1 MASTI
6 RSIYRSLLRELPP
19 LTASPKQI
27 KTTPAHIFLRKS
39 FQSRDAVGKAEQI
52 RDYLKAQR
60 VYIALLERYNPS
72 LGIEKEE
79 DRIKLSAR
87 RVGFEMPKEVK

>member
-1 MASTI
+1 M
-6 RSIYRSLLRELPP
+6 
-19 LTASPKQI
+19 
-27 KTTPAHIFLRKS
+27 
-39 FQSRDAVGKAEQI
+39 
-52 RDYLKAQR
+52 
-60 VYIALLERYNPS
+60 YIALLERYNPS

>member
-1 MASTI
+1 TT

-27 KTTPAHIFLRKS
+27 KTTPAHMFLRKS

-60 VYIALLERYNPS
+60 VYVALLERYNPN
-72 LGIEKEE
+72 LRIEEE
-79 DRIKLSAR
+79 ERVKLSAR
-87 RVGFEMPKEVK
+87 RVGFEMPKE

>member
-1 MASTI
+1 MASTT

-27 KTTPAHIFLRKS
+27 KTTPAHMFLRKS
-39 FQSRDAVGKAEQI
+39 FQSRDAVGRAEQI

-60 VYIALLERYNPS
+60 VYVALLERYNPN
-72 LGIEKEE
+72 LRIEEE
-79 DRIKLSAR
+79 DRVKLSAR